1 MKKKIYSLII
11 ITTLMLMA
19 QIAVMG
25 SATHSTINADEDNYV
40 EVCFSESD
48 LREF

>member
-40 EVCFSESD
+40 EVCYAGYEWE
-48 LREF
+48 EF